1 MNQKF
6 KKFIYSLISFVLFL
20 SAGSAMAGP
29 RDQLTGVGNRVG
41 LKGGFPELVGTIITG
56 ILGVSGVIFL
66 IMVFYAGF
74 QWLIAQGD
82 EGKIKK
88 SKDLMIWATFGMVV
102 MFLAYAITLFLINN
116 ILLGKPITA
125 ESTTNIT
132 Q

>member
-1 MNQKF
+1 
-6 KKFIYSLISFVLFL
+6 
-20 SAGSAMAGP
+20 MAGP

-125 ESTTNIT
+125 ERTTNIT